1 MRKHFEDEIKTLVK
15 RVESLTVKVFEQKIT
30 SPITPPATPSEPGS
44 RPYAEMVSHSEKI
57 GSPVEKLSETISN
70 QERIIEINE
79 REKREKNIIIMGLE
93 DSEDSTEDIVMTLNA
108 AFTRTPEHRNA
119 LLIFK
124 RNHVAAA
131 SQQKQVLVRLTGIL
145 QAFLTYEKKVEL
157 LMELMS

>member
-93 DSEDSTEDIVMTLNA
+93 DSEDSIEDIVMTLIENKLELEGNQGDLQFQKDWQA
-108 AFTRTPEHRNA
+108 RPDTERPTPNTCCT
-119 LLIFK
+119 K
-124 RNHVAAA
+124 
-131 SQQKQVLVRLTGIL
+131 G
-145 QAFLTYEKKVEL
+145 
-157 LMELMS
+157 